1 MGSKITMKTIQ
12 FEGVKVALKQDKT
25 GYVLTLSMH
34 PDDIPEDLLR
44 DFVGARYQVVMVR
57 LDSNEKPMD
66 PQEEFAG
73 DRALRI
79 AGMLCRDPKF
89 WEFLYSRSDINTK
102 DYESATQWLRF
113 YLDLESRSQLKTNAA
128 AQSQLDKLYR
138 EYTLWQ
144 GKT

>member
-1 MGSKITMKTIQ
+1 MGSTITMKTIQ

-57 LDSNEKPMD
+57 LDTNEAPID
-66 PQEEFAG
+66 RQEEFAG

-89 WEFLYSRSDINTK
+89 WEFLYSRSDISTK
-102 DYESATQWLRF
+102 DYENATQWLRF
-113 YLDLESRSQLKTNAA
+113 YLDLESRSQLKTNAV
-128 AQSQLDKLYR
+128 AQTQLDKLYR

>member
-1 MGSKITMKTIQ
+1 METIQ

-57 LDSNEKPMD
+57 LDTHETPID
-66 PQEEFAG
+66 RQEEFAS
-73 DRALRI
+73 DRSIRI
-79 AGMLCRDPKF
+79 SGMLCRDPKF
-89 WEFLYSRSDINTK
+89 WEYLFSKNEISTK

-113 YLDLESRSQLKTNAA
+113 YLDLESRSQLKTNVE

-138 EYTLWQ
+138 EYSSWTP
-144 GKT
+144 TN

>member
-1 MGSKITMKTIQ
+1 MKTIQ

-89 WEFLYSRSDINTK
+89 WEFLYSRSDISTK

-113 YLDLESRSQLKTNAA
+113 YLELESRSQLKTNYV
-128 AQSQLDKLYR
+128 AQTQLDKLYR
-138 EYTLWQ
+138 EYILWQ

>member
-1 MGSKITMKTIQ
+1 MKTIQ

-57 LDSNEKPMD
+57 LDSNEKPMNY
-66 PQEEFAG
+66 QEEFAG

-89 WEFLYSRSDINTK
+89 WEFLYSRSDIPTK

-113 YLDLESRSQLKTNAA
+113 YLDLESRAQLKTNAV
-128 AQSQLDKLYR
+128 AQTQLDKLYR

>member
-1 MGSKITMKTIQ
+1 MKTIQ

-57 LDSNEKPMD
+57 IDSNEKPMN

-79 AGMLCRDPKF
+79 AGMLCRDTRF
-89 WEFLYSRSDINTK
+89 WEFLY
-102 DYESATQWLRF
+102 
-113 YLDLESRSQLKTNAA
+113 
-128 AQSQLDKLYR
+128 
-138 EYTLWQ
+138 
-144 GKT
+144 

>member
-1 MGSKITMKTIQ
+1 MKTIQ

-34 PDDIPEDLLR
+34 PDDIPNDLLR

-57 LDSNEKPMD
+57 LDSNEKPMNS
-66 PQEEFAG
+66 QEEFAG

-89 WEFLYSRSDINTK
+89 WEFLYSRSDIPTK

-113 YLDLESRSQLKTNAA
+113 YLDLESRAQLKTNAV
-128 AQSQLDKLYR
+128 AQTQLDKLYR

>member
-1 MGSKITMKTIQ
+1 MKTIQ

-89 WEFLYSRSDINTK
+89 WEYLYSRSDIATK

-113 YLDLESRSQLKTNAA
+113 YLELESRSQLKTNVE
-128 AQSQLDKLYR
+128 AQALLDKLYR
-138 EYTLWQ
+138 EYVQWQ
-144 GKT
+144 GKI

>member
-1 MGSKITMKTIQ
+1 MGSTITMKTIQ

-34 PDDIPEDLLR
+34 PDDIPEELLR

-57 LDSNEKPMD
+57 LDTNEAPID
-66 PQEEFAG
+66 RQEEFAG

-79 AGMLCRDPKF
+79 AGMLCRDPMF
-89 WEFLYSRSDINTK
+89 WEFLYSRSDISTK
-102 DYESATQWLRF
+102 DYESATHWLRF
-113 YLDLESRSQLKTNAA
+113 YLELESRSQIKTNAV
-128 AQSQLDKLYR
+128 AQAQLDKLYR

>member
-1 MGSKITMKTIQ
+1 MKTIQ

-57 LDSNEKPMD
+57 IDSNEKPMN

-79 AGMLCRDPKF
+79 AGMLCRDTRF
-89 WEFLYSRSDINTK
+89 WEFLYSRSDIATK

-113 YLDLESRSQLKTNAA
+113 YLDLESRSQLKTNVE

-138 EYTLWQ
+138 EYTAWQ
-144 GKT
+144 GKN

>member
-1 MGSKITMKTIQ
+1 MGSTITMKTIQ

-34 PDDIPEDLLR
+34 PDDIPEELLR

-57 LDSNEKPMD
+57 LDTNEAPID
-66 PQEEFAG
+66 RQEEFAG

-89 WEFLYSRSDINTK
+89 WEFLYSRSDISTK
-102 DYESATQWLRF
+102 DYENATQWLRF
-113 YLDLESRSQLKTNAA
+113 YLDLESRSQLKTNAV
-128 AQSQLDKLYR
+128 AQTQLDKLYR

>member
-1 MGSKITMKTIQ
+1 MKTIQ

-57 LDSNEKPMD
+57 LDTNEAPID
-66 PQEEFAG
+66 RQEEFAG

-89 WEFLYSRSDINTK
+89 WEFLYSRSDISTK
-102 DYESATQWLRF
+102 DYENATQWLRF
-113 YLDLESRSQLKTNAA
+113 YLDLESRSQLKTNAV
-128 AQSQLDKLYR
+128 AQTQLDKLYR